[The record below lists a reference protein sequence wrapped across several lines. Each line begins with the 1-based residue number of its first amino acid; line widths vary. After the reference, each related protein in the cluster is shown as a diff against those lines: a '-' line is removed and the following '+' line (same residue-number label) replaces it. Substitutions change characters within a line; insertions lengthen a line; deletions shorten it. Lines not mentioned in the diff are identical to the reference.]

1 MSHKSNTLKS
11 LLGQHGTTTLVSVSL
26 FLLVELSHRRAGSV
40 AFQIIVVFLTGGIV
54 WSSLECLG
62 LCVGC
67 YSDTDVLSV
76 IFTRIC
82 LSVYVCAWAHMHAG
96 CSVSSASYGETGVAK
111 TLGLK

>member
-82 LSVYVCAWAHMHAG
+82 LSVYVRVCVCVGTHACRLLCILSIIWRNRSG
-96 CSVSSASYGETGVAK
+96 
-111 TLGLK
+111 